1 MSSPGTPLDMEV
13 LPLPLTMT
21 CQVGFLKLT
30 GGGRATEGVK
40 FILRTLLKIKSVY
53 QPLFFLFEFR
63 VTINFILGYE
73 ELGLVVFSCIKK
85 LLLVLYLW
93 LRSFAFFLRL
103 PYLLLSVFFTW
114 LYPVNV
120 QIMIPFIYKFHFVNK
135 HHVTRTVAT

>member
-30 GGGRATEGVK
+30 GGGRATKGVK

-85 LLLVLYLW
+85 IIISVVFMASQF
-93 LRSFAFFLRL
+93 RFF
-103 PYLLLSVFFTW
+103 F
-114 LYPVNV
+114 
-120 QIMIPFIYKFHFVNK
+120 
-135 HHVTRTVAT
+135 